1 MRYLALQYAII
12 NTLGFALLAVV
23 GKICGTWKW
32 EKSKARSVRLML
44 ELADIEKTFSD
55 GRVDKNEEVLKIS
68 RDKILISPCSS
79 MPTPALSDAHVEIEY
94 MIPTISWTARK
105 GPPMVLFWFQTLFGS
120 YYAIATFYEFLN
132 GWKNIS
138 FYFIIVSCFFHIG
151 LAIFTVKWSRKLHY
165 ICASSAFIFL
175 TIGAGLAIV
184 DIWEQ
189 LLDSTKVV
197 ACTGI
202 FLYSVFNSV
211 GSLVEKLAILEWF
224 ANIIFGLLPLTMA
237 LTINPKAP
245 YYP

>member
-1 MRYLALQYAII
+1 MSYLALQYAVI

-23 GKICGTWKW
+23 GKFFGTWKV
-32 EKSKARSVRLML
+32 EKSKARTARQTL
-44 ELADIEKTFSD
+44 ELANMELTFVD
-55 GRVDKNEEVLKIS
+55 GEVGKNEDVLKTS
-68 RDKILISPCSS
+68 RDKTLISPCSS
-79 MPTPALSDAHVEIEY
+79 MPTPALSDAYVEIEY
-94 MIPTISWTARK
+94 IIPTISWTARE
-105 GPPMVLFWFQTLFGS
+105 GPPMVLFWIQTLFGC
-120 YYAIATFYEFLN
+120 YYALATFYEFLN

-138 FYFIIVSCFFHIG
+138 FCSFIVSCVFHIG
-151 LAIFTVKWSRKLHY
+151 LAIFTIEWSQKLHY

-175 TIGAGLAIV
+175 TLGTVLAIV